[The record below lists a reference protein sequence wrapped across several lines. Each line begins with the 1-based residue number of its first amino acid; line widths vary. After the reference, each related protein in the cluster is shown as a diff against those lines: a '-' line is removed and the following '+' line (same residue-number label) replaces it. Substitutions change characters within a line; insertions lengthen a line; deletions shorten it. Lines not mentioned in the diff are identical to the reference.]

1 MLLSV
6 LILFLQAADRVH
18 RIGQQYPCKI
28 TFLQVKNS
36 MDEALTQLQKN
47 KRMQANLT
55 LRGIGTVQ
63 GSGGGALGIR
73 DVYNIM
79 AALDSIFE
87 PAILANPQKFPEQIE
102 RLRQLNKTSDSK
114 RGAFLMNAMF
124 LSFVHPLSQQRLV
137 GPRQLFRHSSNSLC
151 SNPMAPYGFEC
162 VPSRTSCPV
171 CSKCTST
178 IKLCSLSST
187 MAIKL
192 RKKSTAA

>member
-1 MLLSV
+1 MILMALLAGEFIILLPGTAGGIRLLKIKCVAIVHDILLSV

-47 KRMQANLT
+47 KRLQANLT

-114 RGAFLMNAMF
+114 RGAFL
-124 LSFVHPLSQQRLV
+124 
-137 GPRQLFRHSSNSLC
+137 
-151 SNPMAPYGFEC
+151 
-162 VPSRTSCPV
+162 
-171 CSKCTST
+171 
-178 IKLCSLSST
+178 
-187 MAIKL
+187 
-192 RKKSTAA
+192 